1 MPSITPEHA
10 AALPDTLDELLG
22 ALETGRATDEGLVP
36 LSYAFADALE
46 SLRRCDV
53 CQRPIVDAEVMAT
66 TLAEHY
72 GADDDRQRIE
82 DALRSSEL
90 ETGDTLSPNYCSFH
104 GQITSE

>member
-1 MPSITPEHA
+1 MPTIPSDQA
-10 AALPDTLDELLG
+10 ANLPDTLDELLQ
-22 ALETGRATDEGLVP
+22 ALESGHATDEGLRP
-36 LSYAFADALE
+36 LSYHFAA
-46 SLRRCDV
+46 SLDSVRECDV
-53 CQRPIVDAEVMAT
+53 CHRPIVDAEVLAT

-72 GADDDRQRIE
+72 GDDDRQRIE